1 MVASVTPEIIDP
13 SILYIEATSGVYY
26 NTSVTTE
33 KPEEIR
39 NKVISGI
46 NQYLAQSTVEKFNGK
61 FRYSKFVS
69 TIDNSDR
76 SISSNATTIM
86 MRKDFYPQIN
96 STSFYEVC
104 YQNEFDKDCDG
115 PTLMSTGFKVTEFPS
130 YTVYFE
136 DRDGVIALYRLDSLT
151 NEKITLNDSIGTVD
165 YVKGEVKLYDLT
177 IIQGS
182 FSDNKIEIRVRPKS
196 NDINASREL
205 YLDVDVTKSKFTVYP
220 E

>member
-1 MVASVTPEIIDP
+1 M
-13 SILYIEATSGVYY
+13 
-26 NTSVTTE
+26 
-33 KPEEIR
+33 
-39 NKVISGI
+39 
-46 NQYLAQSTVEKFNGK
+46 
-61 FRYSKFVS
+61 
-69 TIDNSDR
+69 
-76 SISSNATTIM
+76 
-86 MRKDFYPQIN
+86 
-96 STSFYEVC
+96 
-104 YQNEFDKDCDG
+104 
-115 PTLMSTGFKVTEFPS
+115 
-130 YTVYFE
+130 
-136 DRDGVIALYRLDSLT
+136 T

>member
-1 MVASVTPEIIDP
+1 M
-13 SILYIEATSGVYY
+13 
-26 NTSVTTE
+26 
-33 KPEEIR
+33 
-39 NKVISGI
+39 
-46 NQYLAQSTVEKFNGK
+46 
-61 FRYSKFVS
+61 S

-96 STSFYEVC
+96 SSSFYEVC
-104 YQNEFDKDCDG
+104 YQNEFAKDCDG